1 MAWASMGRS
10 DQTGTSFEG
19 RIEPIEFAD
28 GLNLENEREESRR
41 TPHFCVVGFCKN
53 QVYGEVVYIQ

>member
-1 MAWASMGRS
+1 MGRS